1 MPLTKWVE
9 PEIPSAVNVEDV
21 RAAQAITGALLWIAT
36 RSRPDISF
44 SVSKMGQMATKAPK
58 ITSEIGRQVLA
69 YLNSTA
75 TLGIEFLFKA
85 GAFFSEHGNLSLPR
99 TDGTIEIYSDASHSP
114 GGDRSTQCVIIL
126 WRGSPIVWES
136 SRQPFTTLSSAES
149 ELVGMVHSVQL
160 AESLQSLIDELLSV
174 DSTMSLMGDNA
185 AAVRAFDNAGGGWR
199 NRHLRMRAVSGR
211 ERILAG
217 VLKVSHLPGEYQ
229 IADLGTK
236 PLSRVRIFQLLE
248 LMNIRSHVDPTEVV
262 RTARMLSR
270 LSLAGIAS
278 VPLTAEALAGLAL
291 LAAVPRVTAQPS
303 RAEVGPGSNFYGW
316 VAVVCL
322 ALFLV
327 WCVRLFRG
335 VDPEEIKASPGDT
348 AGLLEEDQPDST
360 DHQLRD
366 ADCASGGDAHGSSSS
381 EDFHTDE
388 WVRADEKLVA
398 AERRTG
404 LTFIQR
410 ARLRRQLLAGEV
422 VDVPVFQQR
431 YGGLPSWLTGGES
444 ENVPSV
450 LYSRPS
456 PQVATVAG
464 LFSSCG
470 GTLLALLS
478 SSAVEWGRLRVS
490 CRGLH
495 RNAVLTL
502 VGQARNTRAVVGRPQ
517 GENFRAEPGIEP
529 VGARLQE
536 YPEVAQTVVGSSDMG
551 QASDVSPA
559 QLPGFNAPVV
569 RVTTSEDKVT
579 SLKENLEGLSQVAQG
594 SNLGFLRMSQSG
606 HAVSAGPDVGLA
618 GSKEGA
624 LEIHGSS
631 EGEDEALEI
640 QGSSDVEDEALVG
653 GSVVAS
659 VSQRAE
665 RVPQLGS
672 REGSTGSVSNFQQGG
687 SSGSHGMQAA
697 QLSGCYEDYCGE
709 ATLVD
714 RFPYVGSWLQVHFL
728 IHLFSQVGE
737 QILWALGER
746 SQDWLTLRSISGG
759 VKCAMS
765 LAVVEVMRRGPHA
778 ILFNSPQWIAAVDE
792 FLLTGYPL
800 SDEVEPS
807 MTIGQGEGS
816 VGISRF
822 PYVEGPPGI
831 VVHYLWRVFMLQGW
845 VILDFLGDRVASWG
859 YLRGTADGFRSSTTM
874 AVAVWLRRTGQ
885 RYIDQYLAPTPM
897 VAEAAAA
904 YVCTGEINFPFGAR
918 NPRAQDYEED
928 EEIDERPIRPRAEPG
943 PVRIGFA
950 VDGRE
955 LLGEDSSESASSS
968 RDSGDSTTEPSIFS
982 VSRDSSVEE
991 ANPVSTEAA
1000 ECERELTSGAGGRPR
1015 YEASEGALL
1024 CFYVDDVVTVPLT
1037 GWSLSEVATIVQGL
1051 EVGDWTAFQQLM
1063 AEAPPVTGSS
1073 SSSGDSPMLVL
1084 PRYGLRKGVLG
1095 LIGVFR
1101 KVLKVVVVLWVC
1113 VQGARAQEEG
1123 EGQVVPWE
1131 PLETDHCRD
1140 LSGQVSVQGRDAAL
1154 SEISTGCDG
1163 SVMWEVAKALLL
1175 IGTWEV
1181 VRRVFAGI
1189 MRCRRVGV
1197 EVSCQTHEMNIV
1209 PMPLAESVPSR
1220 DNILFALWVAGFKID
1235 IEQYPEEVQ
1244 GGFHALVGDYLCRVE
1259 DGDDSVFG

>member
-1 MPLTKWVE
+1 MRTDVHQVDQWVEQGIAVIQLPGKCVLTRKSGTGRRRCRAVCCGNYLPPEKLGLSKEDLYASGAEGVTLRIALAYAARYVEWRGFTIDVKSAFLYAPIGAEAKGREERIVVKPPSFLTELGILKSTDRWWVKKALYGLPTSPKDWGNYRDQEFRLLTLYRDELAYVLVQSKADESLWFIRENVGAEYGEVVGLLVVYVDDLAVFSKVAICNAFIKAVQDKWKTSPPTWFGLEPVTFCGVEIVLTERGYRLAQSAYLQELLLRFGIEGTSSMPLTKWVE

-322 ALFLV
+322 GLFLV

-388 WVRADEKLVA
+388 WVRAEEKLVA

-778 ILFNSPQWIAAVDE
+778 ILFNSPQ
-792 FLLTGYPL
+792 
-800 SDEVEPS
+800 
-807 MTIGQGEGS
+807 
-816 VGISRF
+816 
-822 PYVEGPPGI
+822 
-831 VVHYLWRVFMLQGW
+831 
-845 VILDFLGDRVASWG
+845 
-859 YLRGTADGFRSSTTM
+859 
-874 AVAVWLRRTGQ
+874 
-885 RYIDQYLAPTPM
+885 
-897 VAEAAAA
+897 
-904 YVCTGEINFPFGAR
+904 
-918 NPRAQDYEED
+918 
-928 EEIDERPIRPRAEPG
+928 
-943 PVRIGFA
+943 
-950 VDGRE
+950 
-955 LLGEDSSESASSS
+955 
-968 RDSGDSTTEPSIFS
+968 
-982 VSRDSSVEE
+982 
-991 ANPVSTEAA
+991 
-1000 ECERELTSGAGGRPR
+1000 
-1015 YEASEGALL
+1015 
-1024 CFYVDDVVTVPLT
+1024 
-1037 GWSLSEVATIVQGL
+1037 
-1051 EVGDWTAFQQLM
+1051 
-1063 AEAPPVTGSS
+1063 
-1073 SSSGDSPMLVL
+1073 
-1084 PRYGLRKGVLG
+1084 
-1095 LIGVFR
+1095 
-1101 KVLKVVVVLWVC
+1101 
-1113 VQGARAQEEG
+1113 
-1123 EGQVVPWE
+1123 
-1131 PLETDHCRD
+1131 
-1140 LSGQVSVQGRDAAL
+1140 
-1154 SEISTGCDG
+1154 
-1163 SVMWEVAKALLL
+1163 
-1175 IGTWEV
+1175 
-1181 VRRVFAGI
+1181 
-1189 MRCRRVGV
+1189 
-1197 EVSCQTHEMNIV
+1197 
-1209 PMPLAESVPSR
+1209 
-1220 DNILFALWVAGFKID
+1220 
-1235 IEQYPEEVQ
+1235 
-1244 GGFHALVGDYLCRVE
+1244 
-1259 DGDDSVFG
+1259 